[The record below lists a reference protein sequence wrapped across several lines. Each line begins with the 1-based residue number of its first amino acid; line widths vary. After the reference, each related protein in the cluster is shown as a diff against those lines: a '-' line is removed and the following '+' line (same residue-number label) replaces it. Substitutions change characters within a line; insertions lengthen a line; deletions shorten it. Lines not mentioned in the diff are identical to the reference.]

1 MKKPTLRLRQVF
13 EGPTHFKV
21 VKPLGNPI
29 KIAKKG
35 LSPSLMGRLRKYA
48 EGTPDEPVQPPTD
61 EEVAIADQMKAQAY
75 VPAGS
80 DIPVSAGE
88 GSFGVP
94 ALEPAPVASV
104 VGASVP
110 DLELPEPAP
119 VAPVT
124 APVVAAPVTPVV
136 APAAAPAAPVVVV
149 QAAQPAPVAA
159 PEPPKPTAEEVRQ
172 QRVDAYM
179 AAFEKQEV
187 DRVAAANA
195 QALKI
200 ADINVEAQEQARQA
214 VMRAKGLYAG
224 KERALSEF
232 DAPREMTGGDVARSI
247 GSALSVAL
255 GAFASGMTGMPNFAL
270 KIYEDALA
278 RDLLKQREQRNSIL
292 KQMEIAGLSVEDA
305 EKMYRAQ
312 KDKEFAT
319 RLDLA
324 AQSTTNPKAR
334 EEARKAAFQFAQ
346 KAAVDEADI
355 QKKVAETFKATKQ
368 GELAVEQAAVVKPEQ
383 KTKEAREEREN
394 LKLYFDQ
401 LDKLLD
407 RQQRGEISQNELDV
421 ERLKIKKTFDAA
433 MAGVEAKK
441 KDEQVT
447 PDMGAPIPDFLKGAK
462 SEELRKY
469 RVEYEMPVRK
479 SDGTVDAQRNVGFL
493 TNPQDRAEFQKR
505 MFGLKVAEGQ
515 VNELRDWVQKNPGGI
530 VQVALRDGPV
540 AALAAKEELEP
551 LVKTAIEGYIS
562 NVTGVRRASTSAI
575 NLMKGVLRDPSSF
588 DSLMRSFGT
597 KGARWE
603 SILEDI
609 ERGKDALR
617 ESYLVGGAPRS
628 AEATV
633 DRGVPQRRSGQ

>member
-1 MKKPTLRLRQVF
+1 
-13 EGPTHFKV
+13 
-21 VKPLGNPI
+21 
-29 KIAKKG
+29 
-35 LSPSLMGRLRKYA
+35 
-48 EGTPDEPVQPPTD
+48 
-61 EEVAIADQMKAQAY
+61 
-75 VPAGS
+75 
-80 DIPVSAGE
+80 
-88 GSFGVP
+88 
-94 ALEPAPVASV
+94 
-104 VGASVP
+104 
-110 DLELPEPAP
+110 
-119 VAPVT
+119 
-124 APVVAAPVTPVV
+124 
-136 APAAAPAAPVVVV
+136 
-149 QAAQPAPVAA
+149 
-159 PEPPKPTAEEVRQ
+159 
-172 QRVDAYM
+172 M
-179 AAFEKQEV
+179 AAFEEQEAKRIA
-187 DRVAAANA
+187 DQAAAIERIA
-195 QALKI
+195 Q
-200 ADINVEAQEQARQA
+200 INQQANDAASSAITRARAEYDKRQ
-214 VMRAKGLYAG
+214 RELT
-224 KERALSEF
+224 EF
-232 DAPREMTGGDVARSI
+232 DRPKEMTGTDIARSI

-270 KIYEDALA
+270 KMYEDAIN
-278 RDLLKQREQRNSIL
+278 RDLLKQRQQRDSIL
-292 KQMEIAGLSVEDA
+292 KQMEIAGLGVEDA
-305 EKMYRAQ
+305 EKLYRAQ

-319 RLDLA
+319 RLNLA

-334 EEARKAAFQFAQ
+334 EEAQKAAFQFAQ

-433 MAGVEAKK
+433 MAAVDAKK
-441 KDEQVT
+441 KGEEVM
-447 PDMGAPIPDFLKGAK
+447 PEMGAPIPDFLKGAK
-462 SEELRKY
+462 PEEVRKY

-515 VNELRDWVQKNPGGI
+515 VNELRDWAQKNPGGI

-588 DSLMRSFGT
+588 DSLIRSFGT

-603 SILEDI
+603 SILEEI
-609 ERGKDALR
+609 ERGKDTLR
-617 ESYLVGGAPRS
+617 DSYLVGGAPRS

-633 DRGVPQRRSGQ
+633 DRGVPQRRAGQ